1 MRMRSIQLQ
10 RNQFIETKDVQS
22 TPTTRSI
29 SKIQPGAVDF
39 SPQCNG
45 LILGAV
51 DGSAQLWWRHSCL
64 QKPLSLEQSAT
75 KATLWRCLNRTVGSC
90 CKKVQVSLRLSVL
103 CQPRQLARVRRVK
116 WGTSQ
121 QSTKVPKCQQ
131 IGVSVCKSNGVLQ
144 ELVVSTGDTTS
155 TGKLKHPHA
164 TKLPQLEQ
172 RCWLS

>member
-22 TPTTRSI
+22 TSTTQSI

-39 SPQCNG
+39 SPQW
-45 LILGAV
+45 V
-51 DGSAQLWWRHSCL
+51 DFGSGWWKRPAL
-64 QKPLSLEQSAT
+64 MAPLLSPKTIVTRT
-75 KATLWRCLNRTVGSC
+75 KCYKSNIVALSQPNSGGC
-90 CKKVQVSLRLSVL
+90 CKKVQVSLRPSVL
-103 CQPRQLARVRRVK
+103 CQPRQLAGVRRVK